1 MAADCAMLP
10 GAHAMTVV
18 AALAKCYRAGP
29 RMLGHP
35 WCRFLPFAIV
45 PNCGGSGE
53 KRLSC
58 FTEHA
63 LAFAEKE
70 CFTAASRSSAVALAR
85 ATSARLFSRR
95 RRRAGAAAGGRAR
108 SALMLPSGTD
118 SPR

>member
-18 AALAKCYRAGP
+18 AALAKCYRAGA

-35 WCRFLPFAIV
+35 LCRFLAFAIV

-58 FTEHA
+58 FTEHCGCEF
-63 LAFAEKE
+63 AFKGVTYETLTNPTFQEGVRKAY
-70 CFTAASRSSAVALAR
+70 AR
-85 ATSARLFSRR
+85 GDFDK
-95 RRRAGAAAGGRAR
+95 
-108 SALMLPSGTD
+108 PFYD
-118 SPR
+118 V